1 MKFKLF
7 ILLFATSSV
16 FCHAQTK
23 APEPIFQIGMGKA
36 RIFGPDFRRVDSARI
51 EMSDYSKSN
60 YLIKGFTVTVL
71 SDSTKTYKVVKNS
84 GAKLND
90 EVKQMFLTLKSY
102 DTILI
107 DDIIILDALGRI
119 VLLNIKVI
127 KVI

>member
-23 APEPIFQIGMGKA
+23 APQPIFQIGMGKA
-36 RIFGPDFRRVDSARI
+36 RIFFPDFRRVDSARI
-51 EMSDYSKSN
+51 EMSDYSKST
-60 YLIKGFTVTVL
+60 YVIKGFTVTVL

-90 EVKQMFLTLKSY
+90 EVKQMFLALKSY

-107 DDIIILDALGRI
+107 DDIIVLNALGRI
-119 VLLNIKVI
+119 VPLDTKIYKVL
-127 KVI
+127 